1 MHTAHIVGWCVDGE
15 LYLKVFNKEKLAKE
29 FRLEKLNDYKTIH
42 CIHYLVPQHSVG
54 SSLSM

>member
-42 CIHYLVPQHSVG
+42 CIHYQCRNTRSEVV
-54 SSLSM
+54 